1 MAAKPCCME
10 DLKEALRIQGASET
24 TIRLYMVSWSKGTVK
39 QYDVYLE
46 KWTKYC
52 VENRVHPCTP
62 THMQAMNFFSKLY
75 DEGLAYTTINTA
87 RSALSAYVQPIDG
100 KTIGSHP
107 DVCRQ
112 LKGVSVDRPPKAK
125 YTTAWDV
132 DIVLTM
138 LKSWHPL
145 DSLTYKQLAYKTVM
159 LLALATA
166 QRTQTLH
173 AFSVDKMIWT
183 DDEVVLQVDIPL
195 KHTKEGQPLDRF
207 HVYKFTDR
215 RLCPFRT
222 LKKYRDVTAPMRKEG
237 MNKLWISLGKE
248 KVQVEKTTVAKWLKE
263 TLYEAG
269 ISRSFKA
276 HSTRGASVSKAD
288 MMKLPAEYILKQARW
303 TNAATFAKYYKR
315 PIYKDKGSTYQST
328 VLTMSTSTN

>member
-1 MAAKPCCME
+1 ME
-10 DLKEALRIQGASET
+10 DLAEALRIQGASKT
-24 TIRLYMVSWSKGTVK
+24 TIDLYMRSWTTGTKV

-52 VENRVHPCTP
+52 VENRVHPVTP
-62 THMQAMNFFSKLY
+62 THMQAMNFFSTMY
-75 DEGLAYTTINTA
+75 DNGSAYTTINTA

-100 KTIGSHP
+100 KTIGAHP

-112 LKGVSVDRPPKAK
+112 LKGVSVKRPPKSR
-125 YTTAWDV
+125 YTHAWDV

-145 DSLTYKQLAYKTVM
+145 DTLTYKQLAYKTVR

-166 QRTQTLH
+166 QRVQTLH
-173 AFSVDKMIWT
+173 AFKVDNMTWT
-183 DDEVVLQVDIPL
+183 SDEVVLEVDIPL
-195 KHTKEGQPLDRF
+195 KHTREGQSLDRF
-207 HVYKFTDR
+207 HVYKFTDK

-222 LKKYRDVTAPMRKEG
+222 LKKYIDVTAPMRKEG
-237 MNKLWISLGKE
+237 MNNFWLSLG
-248 KVQVEKTTVAKWLKE
+248 TTKIQLETATVSRWIKD

-269 ISRSFKA
+269 ISKNFKA
-276 HSTRGASVSKAD
+276 HSTSGASVSKAD
-288 MMKLPAEYILKQARW
+288 YKNLPAEYILKQGRW
-303 TNAATFAKYYKR
+303 TNAATFAKFYKR

-328 VLTMSTSTN
+328 VLTMSSASSRH